1 MLDRLMRR
9 TAQWKALIAVLL
21 AFSVWLF
28 ILAWSRASI
37 SLLLAVVLLEA
48 FIVCML
54 SLKMLQRAQ
63 QALAGWNRRIDEALD
78 PQGLQD
84 ALAKEPALAETLE
97 GRNLLSLAARL
108 AGRPMEGCDQN
119 AQALQ
124 LHPRAPQQ
132 VILYYNRAWLLLEAG
147 RTKEG
152 EASLQQ
158 AKRIWNDLP
167 ARTRSRISVP
177 FAHLE
182 WELADRKGTGTA
194 DAYIACLEDA
204 LLSEPMTLCSRM
216 LIRKRLAVLYHAR
229 GDDQRAYEQLAWLDR
244 FASRT
249 ALPKQARAILE
260 GEATR

>member
-1 MLDRLMRR
+1 
-9 TAQWKALIAVLL
+9 
-21 AFSVWLF
+21 
-28 ILAWSRASI
+28 
-37 SLLLAVVLLEA
+37 
-48 FIVCML
+48 
-54 SLKMLQRAQ
+54 
-63 QALAGWNRRIDEALD
+63 
-78 PQGLQD
+78 
-84 ALAKEPALAETLE
+84 
-97 GRNLLSLAARL
+97 
-108 AGRPMEGCDQN
+108 MEGCDQN
-119 AQALQ
+119 EQALQ

-147 RTKEG
+147 WTKEG
-152 EASLQQ
+152 EASLRQ

-182 WELADRKGTGTA
+182 WELSDRKGTGTA

-216 LIRKRLAVLYHAR
+216 LIRKRLAVLYHAQ